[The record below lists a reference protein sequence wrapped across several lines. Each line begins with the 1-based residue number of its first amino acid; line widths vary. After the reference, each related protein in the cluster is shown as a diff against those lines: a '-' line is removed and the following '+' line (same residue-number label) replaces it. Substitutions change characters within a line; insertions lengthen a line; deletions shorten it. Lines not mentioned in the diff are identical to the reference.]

1 MVASVVVVV
10 VGVTPCHKLD
20 ASKYTIDKAA
30 TFKVM
35 YDTEI
40 YSHHLNWFVILS
52 NIMYTLE
59 NKFCNVICLN
69 NLVVACNAIDVSS
82 LK

>member
-30 TFKVM
+30 TFKVI

-40 YSHHLNWFVILS
+40 YFPPLKLVCHFKQ
-52 NIMYTLE
+52 Y
-59 NKFCNVICLN
+59 KFCNVICLN